1 MPRIAM
7 TDFKLNEPDSFT
19 RRAASILLC
28 ACLLL
33 ALTHAT
39 ALAQTAA
46 TGAVEGRIIDP
57 AGAVVSGAQVE
68 LLNVATAQSQK
79 QSSNSSGQ
87 YAFSQ
92 IAPGIYSLTVTMQG
106 FNKTIVTEV
115 KVEVA
120 KTQNVDLWLDVGHV
134 AERVPVVAGV
144 GVELQKTDA
153 SIGNVI
159 TSKPLVSLP
168 SLERSAVE
176 FLTLQPGTSPEAGD
190 GDNGSG
196 GGAIAGARSDQST
209 FSVDGIDVTENST
222 GGGAGFRTIIPVP
235 VESVEEFRGGIIN
248 LGASFA
254 RGAGGQV
261 ALVGRRGSN
270 EFHGAGYY
278 YHQNDDL
285 NANSWTNN
293 RNGVARAEQRDNR
306 YGFRLGAP
314 LWRNHTFFFTN
325 YEGRNF
331 ERAFDV
337 LRVVPT
343 DTLRHGVVRLRDNA
357 GRIVSYDLATSTLCG
372 TTGASRCDPRRLGL
386 SPAVSAL
393 WSLLPQGNDASGGD
407 GLNTLGWRSTA
418 STPLESDYF
427 VARIDHTLSTNWSLD
442 GSATYFRRLST
453 LGGSTSLRQQLD
465 IRGGQAAFTSDTP
478 QRGQTFTL
486 GVTGLVTPNFVS
498 TFRLGWSR
506 DRQSNQPL
514 SPSDVAALLAIPG
527 TVSSAGGVALNIGGG
542 SLDQLVSEPIDVDV
556 QRARAQVN
564 DNEPLQ
570 FIYDG
575 SWLRRTHA
583 LQFGF
588 NARHIL
594 TRHTR
599 NDKSVGS
606 LTSPVADIFRG
617 SNIAIPNTS
626 RPPTCSSPA
635 QTNCL
640 QSTDVAQWDTL
651 FAAVT
656 GMIDTVGVL
665 AVRDAALN
673 AQPFGT
679 PLRAEATNNTYDFYF
694 EDKWQARPSLSV
706 SLGLAYGW
714 QQPPVERLG
723 RQTIM
728 INNET
733 GEPLTYR
740 NYIEPRRQAAL
751 AGQIYNP
758 QIAFVPLDS
767 SGRDQVFDTDRN
779 NFSPRLAAAWNP
791 AFDGGYLGKLLGARK
806 TVVRGGFGIVYD
818 RINTSESVIIP
829 SLGVGFSQTITRR
842 APLCNSTGAGGA
854 NCNATGTAPLS
865 VFRVGVDGAI
875 PLPVASAV
883 GVPIVPAQPFG
894 ENVSFQ
900 IDPRFKVGE
909 NYTFDVTVQRE
920 LPGKMSLEV
929 GWLAR
934 LGRHL
939 PTNVN
944 FNSAPFFQVDPV
956 SGQTFAQAFD
966 AIAKLLRAGTATA
979 SVPAQAWF
987 QNNMPG
993 GTTRVLTGN
1002 EANFINGNVSG
1013 IFQTIDVARLNAGLK
1028 PFDNLQAQTSFV
1040 RTSIGRSNYN
1050 ALVATLRK
1058 RLSREL
1064 TFDLNYTFSKS
1075 LDQSSSPENSMSM
1088 IASAFF
1094 PDFDYGASDFDR
1106 THVFNGYFLYD
1117 LPTNRGDHFRTGT
1130 RFDKLIEGWSIS
1142 GIFRAASGA
1151 PLVVSQGVAAL
1162 GGGTMLASLTG
1173 AIPLVD
1179 PSRLGTRVNT
1189 VVAGSNNVGT
1199 NGDPLAGGSG
1209 VNLFGSPEAAFNSF
1223 RRILL
1228 SQDGRSGRANPLR
1241 GFGNWNLD
1249 LSMAK
1254 TARVGEK
1261 LSARLSCDFFNFF
1274 NHNVFANPTLDLT
1287 NPRAFG
1293 VVTQQTVPTRRES
1306 SSRWVQFGL
1315 RVEF

>member
-1 MPRIAM
+1 M
-7 TDFKLNEPDSFT
+7 THSQPNTPEAFIC
-19 RRAASILLC
+19 RAASLLLC
-28 ACLLL
+28 ASLLIS
-33 ALTHAT
+33 LTPAT
-39 ALAQTAA
+39 ARAQTAA
-46 TGAVEGRIIDP
+46 TGAVAGRVVDP
-57 AGAVVSGAQVE
+57 TGAVVSGAQVE
-68 LLNVATAQSQK
+68 LTNAATGQSQK
-79 QSSNSSGQ
+79 QLSNSSGQ
-87 YAFSQ
+87 YAFTQ
-92 IAPGIYSLTVTMQG
+92 LAPGEYGLAVSARGFRKTSIADIKIEVT
-106 FNKTIVTEV
+106 KTH
-115 KVEVA
+115 
-120 KTQNVDLWLDVGHV
+120 NVDLTLEVGDV
-134 AERVPVVAGV
+134 AESVSVGAVA

-153 SIGNVI
+153 AIGNVI
-159 TSKPLVSLP
+159 PTKPLAALP

-196 GGAIAGARSDQST
+196 GGVVAGARSDQST

-235 VESVEEFRGGIIN
+235 VESVEEFRGGVLN

-293 RNGVARAEQRDNR
+293 RNGIEKAEQRDNR

-314 LWRNHTFFFTN
+314 LWRDHTFFFTN

-331 ERAFDV
+331 ARAFDV
-337 LRVVPT
+337 LRIVPT
-343 DTLRHGVVRLRDNA
+343 DTLRRGVVRLRDNA
-357 GRIVSYDLATSTLCG
+357 GRAVSYDLATSTLCG
-372 TTGASRCDPRRLGL
+372 AAGATRCDPRRLGL

-393 WSLLPQGNDASGGD
+393 WSLLPQGNDASSGD
-407 GLNTLGWRSTA
+407 GLNTIGWRATA

-427 VARIDHTLSTNWSLD
+427 VARLDHTLRANWTLD
-442 GSATYFRRLST
+442 ASATYFRRLST

-465 IRGGQAAFTSDTP
+465 IRGGKAAFTSNTP

-486 GVTGLVTPNFVS
+486 GVTGLVAPNFVN
-498 TFRLGWSR
+498 TFRLGWTR

-514 SPSDVAALLAIPG
+514 SPSAVAALLNIPG
-527 TVSSAGGVALNIGGG
+527 TASGAGNVALNIGGG

-570 FIYDG
+570 FVYDG
-575 SWLRRTHA
+575 SWLRGTHA
-583 LQFGF
+583 FQFGANF
-588 NARHIL
+588 RHIL

-606 LTSPVADIFRG
+606 LTTPVADIFRG
-617 SNIAIPNTS
+617 SNISIPNTS
-626 RPPTCSSPA
+626 RPPTCSSSA

-665 AVRDAALN
+665 AVRDANLN

-694 EDKWQARPSLSV
+694 EDKWQARPSLSL
-706 SLGLAYGW
+706 SLGLGYGW
-714 QQPPVERLG
+714 QSPPTERTG

-758 QIAFVPLDS
+758 QIAFVPLAS

-791 AFDGGYLGKLLGARK
+791 TFEGGRFGKLFGARK
-806 TVVRGGFGIVYD
+806 TVLRGGFGIVYD

-829 SLGVGFSQTITRR
+829 SLGVGFSQTVTRR
-842 APLCNSTGAGGA
+842 APLCNSTSAGGA
-854 NCNATGTAPLS
+854 NCNAAATSPAS
-865 VFRVGVDGAI
+865 IFRVGVDGAI
-875 PLPVASAV
+875 PLPVVASAV
-883 GVPIVPAQPFG
+883 GVPIVPTQPFG
-894 ENVSFQ
+894 ESISFQ
-900 IDPRFKVGE
+900 IDPGFKVGE
-909 NYTFDVTVQRE
+909 NYTFDLTVQRE
-920 LPGKMSLEV
+920 LPGKMILEV

-944 FNSAPFFQVDPV
+944 FNSAPFFQVDAA

-966 AIAKLLRAGTATA
+966 NVARLLRAGAAAA

-993 GTTRVLTGN
+993 GTARVLTGN

-1013 IFQTIDVARLNAGLK
+1013 IFQTI
-1028 PFDNLQAQTSFV
+1028 
-1040 RTSIGRSNYN
+1040 
-1050 ALVATLRK
+1050 
-1058 RLSREL
+1058 
-1064 TFDLNYTFSKS
+1064 
-1075 LDQSSSPENSMSM
+1075 
-1088 IASAFF
+1088 
-1094 PDFDYGASDFDR
+1094 
-1106 THVFNGYFLYD
+1106 
-1117 LPTNRGDHFRTGT
+1117 
-1130 RFDKLIEGWSIS
+1130 
-1142 GIFRAASGA
+1142 
-1151 PLVVSQGVAAL
+1151 
-1162 GGGTMLASLTG
+1162 
-1173 AIPLVD
+1173 
-1179 PSRLGTRVNT
+1179 
-1189 VVAGSNNVGT
+1189 
-1199 NGDPLAGGSG
+1199 
-1209 VNLFGSPEAAFNSF
+1209 
-1223 RRILL
+1223 
-1228 SQDGRSGRANPLR
+1228 
-1241 GFGNWNLD
+1241 
-1249 LSMAK
+1249 
-1254 TARVGEK
+1254 
-1261 LSARLSCDFFNFF
+1261 
-1274 NHNVFANPTLDLT
+1274 
-1287 NPRAFG
+1287 
-1293 VVTQQTVPTRRES
+1293 
-1306 SSRWVQFGL
+1306 
-1315 RVEF
+1315 

>member
-1 MPRIAM
+1 R
-7 TDFKLNEPDSFT
+7 K
-19 RRAASILLC
+19 
-28 ACLLL
+28 
-33 ALTHAT
+33 
-39 ALAQTAA
+39 
-46 TGAVEGRIIDP
+46 
-57 AGAVVSGAQVE
+57 AVVSA
-68 LLNVATAQSQK
+68 
-79 QSSNSSGQ
+79 
-87 YAFSQ
+87 
-92 IAPGIYSLTVTMQG
+92 I
-106 FNKTIVTEV
+106 
-115 KVEVA
+115 KVDVA
-120 KTQNVDLWLDVGHV
+120 KSYSVALTLEVGSV
-134 AERVPVVAGV
+134 VETVSVVANAGI
-144 GVELQKTDA
+144 ELQKTDA
-153 SIGNVI
+153 AIGNVI
-159 TSKPLVSLP
+159 PSKPLLALP

-176 FLTLQPGTSPEAGD
+176 FLTLQPGTIPEAGD
-190 GDNGSG
+190 GDNGNG

-235 VESVEEFRGGIIN
+235 VESVEEFRGGVAN
-248 LGASFA
+248 LGASFS

-270 EFHGAGYY
+270 DFHGAGYF

-293 RNGVARAEQRDNR
+293 RNGIAKAEQRDNR

-314 LWRNHTFFFTN
+314 LWRNHTFIFTN

-331 ERAFDV
+331 ARAFDV
-337 LRVVPT
+337 ARIVPT
-343 DTLRHGVVRLRDNA
+343 DTLRRGTVRLRDNA

-372 TTGASRCDPRRLGL
+372 ATGGSRCDPRRLGL

-393 WSLLPQGNDASGGD
+393 WSLLPQGNDPSSGD
-407 GLNTLGWRSTA
+407 GLNTIGWRSTA
-418 STPLESDYF
+418 STPLESDYV
-427 VARIDHTLSTNWSLD
+427 VARLDHTLSANWSLN

-465 IRGGQAAFTSDTP
+465 IRGGSAVFTSDTP
-478 QRGQTFTL
+478 QRGQNFTL
-486 GVTGLVTPNFVS
+486 GLTGLITPNFVNS
-498 TFRLGWSR
+498 FKLGWTR

-514 SPSDVAALLAIPG
+514 SPSAVAALLAIPG
-527 TVSSAGGVALNIGGG
+527 TTSSAGLVALNIGGG

-570 FIYDG
+570 FVYDG
-575 SWLRRTHA
+575 TWLRRNHA
-583 LQFGF
+583 LQFGANF
-588 NARHIL
+588 RHIL

-626 RPPTCSSPA
+626 RPPTCSSSV

-640 QSTDVAQWDTL
+640 QSSDVGQWDTL

-656 GMIDTVGVL
+656 GMIDIIGVL
-665 AVRDAALN
+665 AVRDANLN
-673 AQPFGT
+673 ALPFGT

-694 EDKWQARPSLSV
+694 QDKWQARSSLSL
-706 SLGLAYGW
+706 SLGLSYGW
-714 QQPPVERLG
+714 QEPPVERTG

-740 NYIEPRRQAAL
+740 NYIEPRRRAAL

-758 QIAFVPLDS
+758 QIAFVPLSS
-767 SGRDQVFDTDRN
+767 SGRDHVFDTDRN

-791 AFDGGYLGKLLGARK
+791 AFEGGYLGKLFGARK

-842 APLCNSTGAGGA
+842 APLCNSTGVGGA

-865 VFRVGVDGAI
+865 VFRVGVDGSI

-883 GVPIVPAQPFG
+883 AGTIVPAQPFG
-894 ENVSFQ
+894 ENISFQ

-909 NYTFDVTVQRE
+909 NYTFDLTVQRT
-920 LPGKMSLEV
+920 LPGGMILEV

-934 LGRHL
+934 MGRHL

-944 FNSAPFFQVDPV
+944 FNSAPFFQLDPV

-966 AIAKLLRAGTATA
+966 AVARQLRAGAATS
-979 SVPAQAWF
+979 SVSAQAWF

-993 GTTRVLTGN
+993 GTVRVLTGN

-1013 IFQTIDVARLNAGLK
+1013 IFQTIDVARLGAGLK

-1040 RTSIGRSNYN
+1040 RTSIGRSNYH
-1050 ALVATLRK
+1050 ALIATLRK
-1058 RLSREL
+1058 RLARDL
-1064 TFDLNYTFSKS
+1064 IFDLNYTFSKS
-1075 LDQSSSPENSMSM
+1075 LDQSSAVENSMNM

-1117 LPTNRGDHFRTGT
+1117 LPTNRGDRLRTGT

-1142 GIFRAASGA
+1142 GIMRAASGA
-1151 PLVVSQGVAAL
+1151 PLVVSQGVSAL
-1162 GGGTMLASLTG
+1162 GGGTMLANATG

-1179 PSRLGTRVNT
+1179 PRRLSTGVNS

-1199 NGDPLAGGSG
+1199 NGDPIVGGSG
-1209 VNLFGSPEAAFNSF
+1209 INLFGNPELALNSF

-1228 SQDGRSGRANPLR
+1228 AQDGRSGRANPLR
-1241 GFGNWNLD
+1241 GFANWNLD
-1249 LSMAK
+1249 LSLGK
-1254 TARVGEK
+1254 TTRVGEK

-1274 NHNVFANPTLDLT
+1274 NHTVFANPTLDLT

>member
-1 MPRIAM
+1 M
-7 TDFKLNEPDSFT
+7 TLLTHDGTPALA
-19 RRAASILLC
+19 RRAALILLC

-33 ALTHAT
+33 ACAPAT

-46 TGAVEGRIIDP
+46 TGAVEGRVVDP
-57 AGAVVSGAQVE
+57 EGAVVAGAQVE
-68 LLNVATAQSQK
+68 LSNPATGQSQK

-87 YAFSQ
+87 YLFSQ
-92 IAPGIYSLTVTMQG
+92 IAPGVYNLTVTAQG
-106 FNKTIVTEV
+106 FNKTIVTQV

-120 KTQNVDLWLDVGHV
+120 KTHDVELRLNVASV
-134 AERVPVVAGV
+134 AERVPVVAGMD
-144 GVELQKTDA
+144 VELQKTGA
-153 SIGNVI
+153 AVGNVI
-159 TSKPLVSLP
+159 PSKPLVSLP

-176 FLTLQPGTSPEAGD
+176 FLTLQPGTIPEAGD

-196 GGAIAGARSDQST
+196 GGSIAGARSDQST

-235 VESVEEFRGGIIN
+235 VESVEEFRGGVIN
-248 LGASFA
+248 LGAAFA

-270 EFHGAGYY
+270 ELHGAGYY

-314 LWRNHTFFFTN
+314 LWRDHTFFFTN

-331 ERAFDV
+331 ARAFDV

-343 DTLRHGVVRLRDNA
+343 DTLRAGTLRLRDNA

-372 TTGASRCDPRRLGL
+372 ATGSSRCDPRRLGL

-393 WSLLPQGNDASGGD
+393 WSLLPRGNDPSSGD
-407 GLNTLGWRSTA
+407 GLNTTGWRSTA
-418 STPLESDYF
+418 STPLESDYI
-427 VARIDHTLSTNWSLD
+427 VARLDHTLSTNWSLD
-442 GSATYFRRLST
+442 ASATYFRRLST

-465 IRGGQAAFTSDTP
+465 IRGGRALFTSDTP

-486 GVTGLVTPNFVS
+486 GLTGLVAPNFVN
-498 TFRLGWSR
+498 TLRLGWTR

-514 SPSDVAALLAIPG
+514 SPSVVAATLAVPG
-527 TVSSAGGVALNIGGG
+527 TASSAGLVALNIGGG
-542 SLDQLVSEPIDVDV
+542 ALDQLVSEPIDVDV

-570 FIYDG
+570 FVYDG
-575 SWLRRTHA
+575 SWLRGTHA
-583 LQFGF
+583 LQFGANF
-588 NARHIL
+588 RHIL

-617 SNIAIPNTS
+617 SNISIPNTS
-626 RPPTCSSPA
+626 RPPTCATTA

-673 AQPFGT
+673 ALPFGT

-694 EDKWQARPSLSV
+694 EDKWQARPSLSL
-706 SLGLAYGW
+706 SLGLAYVW
-714 QQPPVERLG
+714 QQPPHERTG
-723 RQTIM
+723 RQTLM

-758 QIAFVPLDS
+758 QIAFVPLSS
-767 SGRDQVFDTDRN
+767 SGRDQVFDTDKN

-791 AFDGGYLGKLLGARK
+791 SFDGGYLGKLFGARQ
-806 TVVRGGFGIVYD
+806 TVLRGGFGIVYD

-829 SLGVGFSQTITRR
+829 SLGVGFSQTVTRR

-854 NCNATGTAPLS
+854 GCNAAGTAPAS
-865 VFRVGVDGAI
+865 VFRVGVDGLI
-875 PLPVASAV
+875 PLPTASAV
-883 GVPIVPAQPFG
+883 GVPIVPTQPFG
-894 ENVSFQ
+894 ESASFQ
-900 IDPRFKVGE
+900 IDPDFKVGE
-909 NYTFDVTVQRE
+909 NYTFDLTVQRE
-920 LPGKMSLEV
+920 LPGKMILEV

-934 LGRHL
+934 LGRSL

-944 FNSAPFFQVDPV
+944 FNSAPFFQLDAA

-966 AIAKLLRAGTATA
+966 NVAKLLRAGAGVA

-987 QNNMPG
+987 QNNVPG
-993 GTTRVLTGN
+993 GTARALTGN

-1013 IFQTIDVARLNAGLK
+1013 IFQTIDTARLNAGLK

-1040 RTSIGRSNYN
+1040 RTSIGRSNYH
-1050 ALVATLRK
+1050 ALFATLRK

-1075 LDQSSSPENSMSM
+1075 LDQSSAVENSMNM

-1094 PDFDYGASDFDR
+1094 PDFDYGPSDFDR
-1106 THVFNGYFLYD
+1106 THVFNGYFLYE
-1117 LPTNRGDHFRTGT
+1117 LPTNRGDRFRTGT
-1130 RFDKLIEGWSIS
+1130 PIDKLIEGWSVS

-1151 PLVVSQGVAAL
+1151 PLLVSQGAAAL

-1173 AIPLVD
+1173 AIPLSD
-1179 PSRLGTRVNT
+1179 PGSLGTGVNT

-1199 NGDPLAGGSG
+1199 NGDPAAGGSG
-1209 VNLFGSPEAAFNSF
+1209 INLFSNPEAAFNSF

-1228 SQDGRSGRANPLR
+1228 SQDGRSGRANPVR
-1241 GFGNWNLD
+1241 GFANWNLD
-1249 LSMAK
+1249 LSLAK
-1254 TARVGEK
+1254 TARIGEK
-1261 LSARLSCDFFNFF
+1261 LSARLSCDFFNLF
-1274 NHNVFANPTLDLT
+1274 NHTVFTNPALDLT
-1287 NPRAFG
+1287 SPRTFG
-1293 VVTQQTVPTRRES
+1293 VVTQATVPTRRES